1 MNSIVV
7 KQRGTTCGIYAL
19 LNGIKEMYSLSNF
32 NSRKMHRLVMI
43 LLKRNRIEIEKPL
56 EDGQTY
62 IGEFFCLDQY
72 IAFINNNKNLIEEF
86 ILKELKREI
95 SVEVAKVP
103 FSRITQ
109 EKDALFIASVLDA
122 KINKDGN
129 VISHWISFKLNKN
142 SKNKYKVLNSRT
154 RISKGKRLEYIRLK
168 HYKLAD
174 TSFYWNRFER
184 KKKASNTDRYIS
196 QRLKYKYLFIEKG
209 LLTNRI
215 NHQVG
220 EVVMLKDQNTE

>member
-1 MNSIVV
+1 
-7 KQRGTTCGIYAL
+7 
-19 LNGIKEMYSLSNF
+19 
-32 NSRKMHRLVMI
+32 MHQLAMI

-72 IAFINNNKNLIEEF
+72 IAFINFNKNLIEEF

-95 SVEVAKVP
+95 SIEVANVP
-103 FSRITQ
+103 FSRITE
-109 EKDALFIASVLDA
+109 EKNALFIASVLDT
-122 KINKDGN
+122 KIKKDGN
-129 VISHWISFKLNKN
+129 VISHWISFKLKN
-142 SKNKYKVLNSRT
+142 NSENKYKVLNSRS
-154 RISKGKRLEYIRLK
+154 RISKSKRLDDLRLK
-168 HYKLAD
+168 HYNLAD

-184 KKKASNTDRYIS
+184 KKKILKIDRYIS
-196 QRLKYKYLFIEKG
+196 KRLKYKYLFIEKG

-220 EVVMLKDQNTE
+220 EVVMLKRENIK